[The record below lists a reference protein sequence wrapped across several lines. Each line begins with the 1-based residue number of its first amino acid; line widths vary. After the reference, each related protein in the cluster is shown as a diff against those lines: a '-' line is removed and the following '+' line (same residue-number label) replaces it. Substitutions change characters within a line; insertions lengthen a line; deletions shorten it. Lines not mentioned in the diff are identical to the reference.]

1 MSSDQNKLK
10 SFCKYQ
16 FKLIDSYVSILEY
29 YKESKNFESELNSL
43 DENEEKDTWTPGIG
57 FYEGQLVEVADRLW
71 AGINKPGGTARIA
84 RLNEGIRI
92 VV

>member
-43 DENEEKDTWTPGIG
+43 DENEEK
-57 FYEGQLVEVADRLW
+57 EVNFFEL
-71 AGINKPGGTARIA
+71 
-84 RLNEGIRI
+84 
-92 VV
+92 